1 MRCKN
6 ININKSR
13 NKTKMLFE
21 LFKWI
26 FKCNI
31 YIYIYKVIVYN
42 IKYIIYI
49 KILKYYIHLNIYFK
63 KRKERYNCKMLEY
76 IIK

>member
-1 MRCKN
+1 MRYKN

-31 YIYIYKVIVYN
+31 YIYIY
-42 IKYIIYI
+42 IK
-49 KILKYYIHLNIYFK
+49 
-63 KRKERYNCKMLEY
+63 
-76 IIK
+76 